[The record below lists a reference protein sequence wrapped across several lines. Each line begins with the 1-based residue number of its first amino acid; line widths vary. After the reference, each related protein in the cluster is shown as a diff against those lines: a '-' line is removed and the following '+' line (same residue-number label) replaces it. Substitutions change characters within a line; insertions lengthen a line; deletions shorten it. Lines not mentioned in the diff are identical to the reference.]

1 MFFPLIPPV
10 FAAPIQDVVMSQVL
24 PNPTGDDTESEWIEL
39 ENISSSTASLNGYSL
54 SDGYGSVS
62 SFSLDGLSIPAHAY
76 LTLFRPDTGIVLN
89 NDTEK
94 VILKDSSGGVIETGI
109 MSKSPEGKAYAF
121 HDGIWEWV
129 DPISHTDSTTAQ
141 PSTQPPPSPT
151 PPPTPFPSSSPNS
164 NQPQPTQKPSSAII
178 LNEVVACGSNPEW
191 IELKNISNMPI
202 LLDGWSLSSSKVTIM
217 KLDGIR
223 IDPNALYT
231 AWLPGFYLKNSED
244 TVKMLEKGTI
254 RDQFAYDLC
263 NPKSSWS
270 RDDDGHWYAT
280 QTITQ
285 GMPNVFEQKEIEKEV
300 EKKITLPKQQTP
312 TIKTQPNL
320 PELFLETPQP
330 TSHSSVI
337 LGVTHTNTQHT
348 SFIAPFLFILG
359 GAFMVISQYKMI
371 KPFFTSI
378 SNLLRATIER
388 I

>member
-39 ENISSSTASLNGYSL
+39 ENTSSSSVSLNGWSL

-76 LTLFRPDTGIVLN
+76 LTLLRPDTGIVLN
-89 NDTEK
+89 NDAEK
-94 VILKDSSGGVIETGI
+94 VILKDSSGGVVETGI
-109 MSKSPEGKAYAF
+109 MSKSPEGKAYVF
-121 HDGIWEWV
+121 HDGIWEWL
-129 DPISHTDSTTAQ
+129 DPIAHTDST
-141 PSTQPPPSPT
+141 PTQPPPSPT
-151 PPPTPFPSSSPNS
+151 SPPTPFPSSSPNS

-217 KLDGIR
+217 KLDGVR

-231 AWLPGFYLKNSED
+231 AWLPGFYLKNLED
-244 TVKMLEKGTI
+244 TVKLLEKGTI
-254 RDQFAYDLC
+254 RDQFAYDSC

-285 GMPNVFEQKEIEKEV
+285 GTPNVFEQKEIEKEV

-312 TIKTQPNL
+312 TIQTQPNL

-330 TSHSSVI
+330 TSHSSAI
-337 LGVTHTNTQHT
+337 LGVTHQHIQHIP
-348 SFIAPFLFILG
+348 FISPLLLIIG
-359 GAFMVISQYKMI
+359 GAFMVISQYKII

-378 SNLLRATIER
+378 LNFVRATIER